1 MTVASEWYKEQ
12 LTNRNYLSP
21 LGFQLELEL
30 FKGVDFFCQAAN
42 IPDIQMPVTEV
53 PSRFRD
59 LPIIPGGGVSF
70 GDFQVRFIIDESL
83 VNYNSI
89 HKWIRGNGNAGSNE
103 AVPDNPEYSR
113 GQLLV
118 TTSNFNTNFIV
129 NFTGLFPVA
138 LTGVDFDASLDQQEY
153 LTADVTFKYHFYTI
167 TDPSL
172 NEL

>member
-89 HKWIRGNGNAGSNE
+89 LKWIRGNGNAGSSE

-129 NFTGLFPVA
+129 NFTGLFQ
-138 LTGVDFDASLDQQEY
+138 SLLQEWT
-153 LTADVTFKYHFYTI
+153 LMHH
-167 TDPSL
+167 
-172 NEL
+172 

>member
-70 GDFQVRFIIDESL
+70 GDFQVRTSL
-83 VNYNSI
+83 LFFGKMPVTKTLPNSWYNTPNLHMCTIKDLFHFCVEKNIKINKAMGVNKDKTSEI
-89 HKWIRGNGNAGSNE
+89 KKSNLE
-103 AVPDNPEYSR
+103 IK
-113 GQLLV
+113 
-118 TTSNFNTNFIV
+118 NFFSKLGI
-129 NFTGLFPVA
+129 FLIG
-138 LTGVDFDASLDQQEY
+138 
-153 LTADVTFKYHFYTI
+153 
-167 TDPSL
+167 
-172 NEL
+172 